1 MNTPPESTATRSIFA
16 VLLVG
21 IAAGVLAGIAM
32 LVTIGILRLAFGW
45 PTPTELIFDRLF
57 PFLTVE
63 FFIGSLVKAGGY
75 TPLKLQGVY
84 GALAGQVV
92 VAAIGGVIY
101 SWYLNRLDRRQ
112 DSHNADERIVD
123 ARGWPLI
130 VTGVLAATVLLVILL
145 WPTLITNYHGLPPAQ
160 ARIVASL

>member
-1 MNTPPESTATRSIFA
+1 MNTTTEPTTTRSFLA

-32 LVTIGILRLAFGW
+32 LVTMGILRLVFGW

-63 FFIGSLVKAGGY
+63 FFISSLVKAGGY

-84 GALAGQVV
+84 GALAGQLA

-101 SWYLNRLDRRQ
+101 SWY
-112 DSHNADERIVD
+112 
-123 ARGWPLI
+123 
-130 VTGVLAATVLLVILL
+130 
-145 WPTLITNYHGLPPAQ
+145 
-160 ARIVASL
+160 

>member
-1 MNTPPESTATRSIFA
+1 MNTTTESTATRSFLA
-16 VLLVG
+16 VLWVG
-21 IAAGVLAGIAM
+21 AVAGVLAGIAM
-32 LVTIGILRLAFGW
+32 LGAMGILRFAFGW

-92 VAAIGGVIY
+92 VAAIGGGIY
-101 SWYLNRLDRRQ
+101 SWDLNRLDRRR
-112 DSHNADERIVD
+112 DSPNADERIVD
-123 ARGWPLI
+123 PRGGPLLGAGVFWAPRVFGYVSGGARG
-130 VTGVLAATVLLVILL
+130 
-145 WPTLITNYHGLPPAQ
+145 
-160 ARIVASL
+160 